1 VADAESPAHFVAAL
15 GMEVW
20 HEDGIAHGRAELR
33 PEMWIPG
40 TELPRLGVLATMA
53 DVVGGSPPGGLI
65 NPTVDLRVTL
75 LSRPPSR
82 GSIMLLCRPV
92 KVGRRLFVGEVIL
105 HSGDAERPFARSTVT
120 FMNQPMGN
128 SPISFGPRELEP
140 MAVTSFDELL
150 AARFPAAGIVEMD
163 AHPALSNGE
172 GGTIQGGVQA
182 LLGEIAGEHAL
193 QHRGRFHAVD
203 LEIRYLNRVR
213 GETVTASAEVLDGDL
228 ADVCVR
234 VPINDPAAGGRIV
247 SLVSLMCREL

>member
-1 VADAESPAHFVAAL
+1 VADAESPARFVEAL
-15 GMEVW
+15 GLEIW
-20 HEDGIAHGRAELR
+20 HEDAVAHGRAELR
-33 PEMWIPG
+33 PEMWTPG

-53 DVVGGSPPGGLI
+53 DVVGGSPPGGPI

-75 LSRPPSR
+75 LSRPPSH
-82 GSIMLLCRPV
+82 GTIMLACRPV
-92 KVGRRLFVGEVIL
+92 KVGRRLFVGEVTM
-105 HSGDAERPFARSTVT
+105 HGGDKERPFARSTMT
-120 FMNQPMGN
+120 FMNQPMPH
-128 SPISFGPRELEP
+128 SRISFGPRELEP

-150 AARFPAAGIVEMD
+150 AARFPASGTVEMD
-163 AHPALSNGE
+163 AHPGLSNGE

-193 QHRGRFHAVD
+193 RPRGRFHAVD

-213 GETVTASAEVLDGDL
+213 GEAVTASAEVLDGDL

-234 VPINDPAAGGRIV
+234 VPISDLAAGGRIV